1 MNLTKKFKR
10 NKGITLIALVVTII
24 VLLILAGISISML
37 TGQNG
42 ILNRASEAKNLNGI
56 AQNGELVKLSA
67 MDALSQGLGTITDA
81 NLKTALNRN
90 RRKKERRRMVISALI
105 ELLILVLLAGA
116 FCWNRGLSARVSG
129 FLGVFDRPPVKE
141 LDVTGVNSSNVVLMD
156 VKSGAIIGDLNG
168 KEQIY
173 PASMTKIMTAI
184 VALEAFS
191 DLDHEITLSENIF
204 YALDGHDATQ
214 AGFQPGES
222 VRVRD
227 LVYGVMLPSGAECC
241 LALADEASGSE
252 EAFVEKM
259 NKKAKSIGM
268 KDTHFMDCTG
278 LHDPEH
284 YSTAYDIA
292 LLLKYALHNDTFREV
307 AESHFHSTPAT
318 NVHPDGITYYS
329 TMFKNMSDTSV
340 TGGEILGG
348 KTGYTSEAGHCLASF
363 AQIYDRE
370 YILVTAGAAA
380 DATGVPHIL
389 DAKTIY
395 NRLGEAVAQK

>member
-1 MNLTKKFKR
+1 MRSKKRKAKKIKKQVNKIKMILCLVVEAIVILTLVVIIGW
-10 NKGITLIALVVTII
+10 NKGVGDWMESLQRPVVRK
-24 VLLILAGISISML
+24 LEMSGI
-37 TGQNG
+37 
-42 ILNRASEAKNLNGI
+42 
-56 AQNGELVKLSA
+56 
-67 MDALSQGLGTITDA
+67 
-81 NLKTALNRN
+81 
-90 RRKKERRRMVISALI
+90 
-105 ELLILVLLAGA
+105 
-116 FCWNRGLSARVSG
+116 
-129 FLGVFDRPPVKE
+129 
-141 LDVTGVNSSNVVLMD
+141 NSPYAVLMQ
-156 VKSGAIIGDLNG
+156 VKGGKIIGNMKGDE
-168 KEQIY
+168 KIY

-204 YALDGHDATQ
+204 YALDGQDATQ

-329 TMFKNMSDTSV
+329 TMFKNMSDTSA
-340 TGGEILGG
+340 G
-348 KTGYTSEAGHCLASF
+348 KFWVAKPGIPLRQGIVWQALHRYMAGSTF
-363 AQIYDRE
+363 W
-370 YILVTAGAAA
+370 
-380 DATGVPHIL
+380 
-389 DAKTIY
+389 
-395 NRLGEAVAQK
+395 

>member
-1 MNLTKKFKR
+1 MDERSKRVQMERKRKTRRKKKR
-10 NKGITLIALVVTII
+10 RRVLISVLVEV
-24 VLLILAGISISML
+24 LILA
-37 TGQNG
+37 
-42 ILNRASEAKNLNGI
+42 
-56 AQNGELVKLSA
+56 
-67 MDALSQGLGTITDA
+67 
-81 NLKTALNRN
+81 
-90 RRKKERRRMVISALI
+90 
-105 ELLILVLLAGA
+105 VLAFA
-116 FCWNRGLSARVSG
+116 FCWNRGLGTKISG
-129 FLGVFDRPPVKE
+129 FFGRFDRPPVKE
-141 LDVTGVNSSNVVLMD
+141 LDVTGVNSSNIVLMD
-156 VKSGAIIGDLNG
+156 VKSGIVIGDLNG

-204 YALDGHDATQ
+204 YALDGQDATQ

-241 LALADEASGSE
+241 LALADEVSGSE

-292 LLLKYALHNDTFREV
+292 LLLKYALHNDTFRDV
-307 AESHFHSTPAT
+307 IESHFHSTPGT

-329 TMFKNMSDTSV
+329 TMFKNMSDSSV

-395 NRLGEAVAQK
+395 NRLGEAVAEK

>member
-1 MNLTKKFKR
+1 MAEYGDRQRNL
-10 NKGITLIALVVTII
+10 
-24 VLLILAGISISML
+24 
-37 TGQNG
+37 
-42 ILNRASEAKNLNGI
+42 E
-56 AQNGELVKLSA
+56 
-67 MDALSQGLGTITDA
+67 
-81 NLKTALNRN
+81 
-90 RRKKERRRMVISALI
+90 ERRRRAQVERRRKLRRKRQRRRVLISALV
-105 ELLILVLLAGA
+105 EVVILAVLAVA
-116 FCWNRGLSARVSG
+116 FCWDRGLGAKVSG
-129 FLGVFDRPPVKE
+129 LMGVFDGAPVKE

-156 VKSGAIIGDLNG
+156 VKSGKVIGEMNG
-168 KEQIY
+168 EERIY

-184 VALEAFS
+184 VALESFS
-191 DLDHEITLSENIF
+191 DLDREITLSDDIF
-204 YALDGHDATQ
+204 YALDGQDATQ

-222 VRVRD
+222 VRIRD
-227 LVYGVMLPSGAECC
+227 LVYGVILPSGAECC
-241 LALADEASGSE
+241 LALADEVSGAE

-259 NKKAKSIGM
+259 NAKAKSIGM

-292 LLLKYALHNDTFREV
+292 LLLKYALHNDTFRDV
-307 AESHFHSTPAT
+307 IESHFHSTPGT

-380 DATGVPHIL
+380 DATGIPHIQ

-395 NRLGEAVAQK
+395 NRLGEAVAEK

>member
-1 MNLTKKFKR
+1 MAEYRDRGQQNVR
-10 NKGITLIALVVTII
+10 AEGERR
-24 VLLILAGISISML
+24 
-37 TGQNG
+37 GQN
-42 ILNRASEAKNLNGI
+42 I
-56 AQNGELVKLSA
+56 
-67 MDALSQGLGTITDA
+67 
-81 NLKTALNRN
+81 
-90 RRKKERRRMVISALI
+90 RRKRARRRKQRRRILVSAVIEI
-105 ELLILVLLAGA
+105 LILVVLVGA
-116 FCWNRGLSARVSG
+116 FCWNRGLGAKVSG
-129 FLGVFDRPPVKE
+129 VLGIFDRPPVKE
-141 LDVTGVNSSNVVLMD
+141 LDVTGVNSTNVVLMD
-156 VKSGAIIGDLNG
+156 VKSGKVIGDLNG
-168 KEQIY
+168 EERIY

-184 VALEAFS
+184 IALEAFS
-191 DLDHEITLSENIF
+191 NLDHEITLSEDIF
-204 YALDGHDATQ
+204 YALDGQDATQ
-214 AGFQPGES
+214 AGFRPGEN

-241 LALADEASGSE
+241 LALADEVSGSE

-292 LLLKYALHNDTFREV
+292 LLLKYALHNDTFRDV

-318 NVHPDGITYYS
+318 NVHSDGITYYS

-340 TGGEILGG
+340 VGGEILGG

>member
-1 MNLTKKFKR
+1 MDERSKRAQMERKRRIRRKKQR
-10 NKGITLIALVVTII
+10 RRVLISALVEV
-24 VLLILAGISISML
+24 LILAVL
-37 TGQNG
+37 
-42 ILNRASEAKNLNGI
+42 
-56 AQNGELVKLSA
+56 
-67 MDALSQGLGTITDA
+67 AL
-81 NLKTALNRN
+81 
-90 RRKKERRRMVISALI
+90 
-105 ELLILVLLAGA
+105 A
-116 FCWNRGLSARVSG
+116 FCWDRGLSAKVSG
-129 FLGVFDRPPVKE
+129 VLGIFDRPPATE
-141 LDVTGVNSSNVVLMD
+141 LDVSGVNSSNVLLMD
-156 VKSGAIIGDLNG
+156 VKSGKVIGNLNG
-168 KEQIY
+168 EERIY

-204 YALDGHDATQ
+204 YALDGQDATQ

-268 KDTHFMDCTG
+268 KDTQ
-278 LHDPEH
+278 
-284 YSTAYDIA
+284 
-292 LLLKYALHNDTFREV
+292 
-307 AESHFHSTPAT
+307 
-318 NVHPDGITYYS
+318 
-329 TMFKNMSDTSV
+329 V

>member
-1 MNLTKKFKR
+1 MVERR
-10 NKGITLIALVVTII
+10 NRRREEGRIKEAR
-24 VLLILAGISISML
+24 
-37 TGQNG
+37 NG
-42 ILNRASEAKNLNGI
+42 RS
-56 AQNGELVKLSA
+56 AQLE
-67 MDALSQGLGTITDA
+67 
-81 NLKTALNRN
+81 NRN
-90 RRKKERRRMVISALI
+90 RQAASERKKKARRKKQRQRVVISALI
-105 ELLILVLLAGA
+105 EILILVLLAGA
-116 FCWNRGLSARVSG
+116 FCWNRGLGTKISG
-129 FLGVFDRPPVKE
+129 FFGRFDRPPVKE

-156 VKSGAIIGDLNG
+156 VRSGKVIGDLNG

-184 VALEAFS
+184 VALETFS
-191 DLDHEITLSENIF
+191 DLDREITLSEDIF
-204 YALDGHDATQ
+204 YALDGQDATQ
-214 AGFQPGES
+214 AGFRPGES

-241 LALADEASGSE
+241 LALADEVSGSE

-292 LLLKYALHNDTFREV
+292 LLLKYALHNDTFRDV

>member
-1 MNLTKKFKR
+1 M
-10 NKGITLIALVVTII
+10 
-24 VLLILAGISISML
+24 
-37 TGQNG
+37 
-42 ILNRASEAKNLNGI
+42 
-56 AQNGELVKLSA
+56 
-67 MDALSQGLGTITDA
+67 
-81 NLKTALNRN
+81 
-90 RRKKERRRMVISALI
+90 
-105 ELLILVLLAGA
+105 
-116 FCWNRGLSARVSG
+116 
-129 FLGVFDRPPVKE
+129 
-141 LDVTGVNSSNVVLMD
+141 TGVNSSNVVLMD
-156 VKSGAIIGDLNG
+156 VKSGAVIGDLNG

-204 YALDGHDATQ
+204 YALDGQDATQ

-268 KDTHFMDCTG
+268 KDTNFMDCTG

-363 AQIYDRE
+363 AQIYGRE